1 MEDKEKQLLIRQL
14 ERHKKNK
21 VKLTES
27 IEYNKGVIDLNKFNR
42 DFSDKWSE
50 YKRTL
55 KEQEEQEGLKM
66 IESEIKNIDKH
77 IEELKKEIDNPK
89 NKTESYLG

>member
-1 MEDKEKQLLIRQL
+1 MEDKEKQLLVRQL

-27 IEYNKGVIDLNKFNR
+27 IEYNKAVIDLNKFNR
-42 DFSDKWSE
+42 DFSEKWSI

-77 IEELKKEIDNPK
+77 IEELEKEINNSK